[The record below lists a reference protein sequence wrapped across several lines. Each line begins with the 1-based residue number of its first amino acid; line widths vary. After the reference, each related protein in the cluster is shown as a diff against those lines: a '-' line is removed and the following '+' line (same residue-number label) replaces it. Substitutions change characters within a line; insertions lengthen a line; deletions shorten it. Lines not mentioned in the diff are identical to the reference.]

1 MGVPAVMS
9 DRSPLAFR
17 IICATIFLGVLIGVT
32 AVVPSTIQ
40 TNLPEDLRATTV
52 DPFKLSDGHVLV
64 LLFVRTDCPI
74 SNRYV
79 PAIQR
84 LRQEFQGQANFWLI
98 YPDPAESSAMIRTH
112 LERFHYAIPALR
124 DIHHVLVNRAR
135 ATITPESAVF
145 IASGKLVYHGR
156 IDNWYEDFGRS
167 RVTPTTHE
175 LADAIQNA
183 LAGKSTIPDHAN
195 AVGCYISDLK

>member
-40 TNLPEDLRATTV
+40 TNLPEELRATTV

-64 LLFVRTDCPI
+64 LLFVRTDWPI

-79 PAIQR
+79 AAIQR
-84 LRQEFQGQANFWLI
+84 LRQEFQVKANFSLI
-98 YPDPAESSAMIRTH
+98 YPIPAEARAMIRTD
-112 LERFHYAIPALR
+112 LTRFH
-124 DIHHVLVNRAR
+124 H
-135 ATITPESAVF
+135 
-145 IASGKLVYHGR
+145 
-156 IDNWYEDFGRS
+156 
-167 RVTPTTHE
+167 
-175 LADAIQNA
+175 
-183 LAGKSTIPDHAN
+183 
-195 AVGCYISDLK
+195 C